1 MTVDPIVRLL
11 AAACALLAS
20 GVGCAPGGSAPPEES
35 AVLEETAESF
45 VRGERHKH
53 SDRFSNI
60 TLLTHH
66 GDRVE
71 FYEDLIKDKVVLIN
85 FMYTTCPKIC
95 PGTTA
100 QLARIN
106 DSFGPWIG
114 DDITMLSISIDPEVD
129 DPERLKRYWEV
140 FGSKPGWLFLT
151 GDYDEI
157 ERLRRQ
163 LGAYDLDPVID
174 ADKTQHAGTVTFGND
189 RTDRWSALPVFMHRR
204 QLAKTVLDT
213 TWDGQWKTSVRR
225 MRSPAPVPRVFLG
238 HGEVRQIFPQ
248 RGEILIEHDDI
259 PGLMMAMTMLFEL
272 KDRSQLDGLRVG
284 QEVDFELELL
294 DEVHRIASIVARA
307 SPTAAR
313 MDAAPA
319 RAGSVF

>member
-1 MTVDPIVRLL
+1 MRLL
-11 AAACALLAS
+11 ATVCALLAS
-20 GVGCAPGGSAPPEES
+20 VAACAPDGSAPREAAAVVEE
-35 AVLEETAESF
+35 AADAF
-45 VRGERHKH
+45 VRGEGRKH

-106 DSFGPWIG
+106 ESFGPWIG

-129 DPERLKRYWEV
+129 DPARLERYWEV

-157 ERLRRQ
+157 EQLRRQ

-204 QLAKTVLDT
+204 LLAKTVLDT
-213 TWDGQWKTSVRR
+213 TWDDQWKTTVRR
-225 MRSPAPVPRVFLG
+225 VRSPAPVPRVFSG
-238 HGEVRQIFPQ
+238 RGVVRQIFAQ
-248 RGEILIEHDDI
+248 RGEILIAHDDI
-259 PGLMMAMTMLFEL
+259 PGLMLAMTMLFEDQ
-272 KDRSQLDGLRVG
+272 DRSQLDGLQVG
-284 QEVDFELELL
+284 QTVEFELERIE
-294 DEVHRIASIVARA
+294 EVHKIASIAARTRA
-307 SPTAAR
+307 TAAR
-313 MDAAPA
+313 LDPVRA
-319 RAGSVF
+319 RSARTF